1 MGRLFGTDGVRGIA
15 NKELPADLAFKI
27 GRAVA
32 YVLACDGKTRPKI
45 LVGKD
50 TRISCGMLEA
60 ALVAGICSVGAEA
73 ILVGVVPTPAIAH
86 LVRTENAD
94 AGVVISASHN
104 SFEHNGIKFFNGEGF
119 KLSDE
124 IEERIERIILDDSE
138 VVESPLG
145 ADVGKISNAP
155 ELAEKYISYTVSA
168 VKGVKA
174 AGSVDSNDGHRG
186 DQRELFKNMKIA
198 VDCANGAASATAK
211 SAFEALGAEVHVIC
225 DKPNGVNI
233 NENCGSTHMDGLAA
247 FVREIGADVGIAF
260 DGDAD
265 RTLLIDERG
274 ELVDGD
280 KIMLM
285 LANDMLARGVLKN
298 NTLVATVMSNL
309 GLFVAAE
316 ELGINVLKAQV
327 GDRYVLEE
335 MRKGGYNIGGEQS
348 GHVIMLERNTTGDGL
363 ATALAVVELMKRSGR
378 KLSDLAGIMQVYPQ
392 VMVNAI
398 VSNENKAKLA
408 TDDEI
413 NRAIG
418 AAEERFKGDGR
429 VLVRASGTEALIRVM
444 IEGKD
449 IEKITQSA
457 NEIAALIERKLG

>member
-15 NKELPADLAFKI
+15 NEELTPKMAFEI
-27 GRAVA
+27 GRAGA
-32 YVLACDGKTRPKI
+32 YVLACDEKTRPRI

-73 ILVGVVPTPAIAH
+73 ILVGVVPTPAISH

-124 IEERIERIILDDSE
+124 IEERIERIIIDDSE

-155 ELAEKYISYTVSA
+155 ELAEKYINYTVSA
-168 VKGVKA
+168 VKGA
-174 AGSVDSNDGHRG
+174 ESRMGNG

-211 SAFEALGAEVHVIC
+211 STFEALGAEIHVIC

-233 NENCGSTHMDGLAA
+233 NENCGSTHMDGLAK
-247 FVREIGADVGIAF
+247 FVKEVGADIGIAF

-285 LANDMLARGVLKN
+285 LANDMLQRGVLKK

-309 GLFVAAE
+309 GLFIAAE
-316 ELGINVLKAQV
+316 KLGINVLKAQV

-363 ATALAVVELMKRSGR
+363 ATALAVVELMKRSGK
-378 KLSDLAGIMQVYPQ
+378 KLSELAEIMQVYPQ

-449 IEKITQSA
+449 IEKITESA
-457 NEIAALIERKLG
+457 KEIAALIERKLG